1 MRADGERMTFT
12 RGQVVVAEL
21 RTAGWV
27 EWLEE
32 RAMRGRQA
40 YMDSNQSKAFAEFLA
55 RSFG

>member
-1 MRADGERMTFT
+1 MTFT